1 MPRHNKKACMPSRN
15 NMRINKGFRG
25 NMHHTR
31 THHNP
36 VNRRSFPHTTRSHHS
51 SGNLNH
57 ATRTHPKSVF
67 NTFAQGFRG
76 NIIHKKRTNP
86 NPEISNHSTRTHP
99 TSAVK
104 GNIRHKKKTNFNKG
118 AKGTVHH
125 KKKTNS
131 NSGNVG
137 KRQQTKTQAGR
148 RRNPDAGHRQMA
160 NKKKIIIQTGK
171 SLKPG
176 DRKSMSVLEK
186 LKQKLKA
193 NRELT
198 VRPIVQKT
206 VLELLKQKLKS
217 NRTLTVRPKA
227 QSIISPTVTV
237 QPVSVSGTTIHNP
250 TNTRAYS
257 YQPQYR
263 AHHDQGNMKPHYSQ
277 QVSRISAVSAQG
289 HRTDSS
295 GVYHENIAEITDENL
310 LFLKTQRPELIDKIK
325 NVVGILDH
333 LELSR
338 EKEAIVR
345 AETTDQARMRK
356 LLDFT
361 TSTHAAKRLLQV
373 LWKQAG
379 DVMEDLEDYTEADD
393 EDEVVNEA
401 WNDAG
406 MMRLRMRLRMML
418 RMRLRHEI
426 MQGIILRRFLRITW
440 GNDCANIKKLKEKKI
455 SIKF

>member
-1 MPRHNKKACMPSRN
+1 MRQLYSDLIMYTVVKTLDSGLEGYKFKPQHQQAETAGPLSKAPKPQLPSYLALADLALFLKIKIQLNGGCFDTVADIRRESQKQVRTTSEHDVLCETWVNLLQRRLTYGNAAMSFSRCFERHALFKLRRTSLGSDERSGRPPTSSTVRQLVHDDRWRSR
-15 NMRINKGFRG
+15 
-25 NMHHTR
+25 
-31 THHNP
+31 
-36 VNRRSFPHTTRSHHS
+36 
-51 SGNLNH
+51 NLNH
-57 ATRTHPKSVF
+57 ATRTHPK
-67 NTFAQGFRG
+67 
-76 NIIHKKRTNP
+76 
-86 NPEISNHSTRTHP
+86 
-99 TSAVK
+99 
-104 GNIRHKKKTNFNKG
+104 
-118 AKGTVHH
+118 
-125 KKKTNS
+125 
-131 NSGNVG
+131 
-137 KRQQTKTQAGR
+137 
-148 RRNPDAGHRQMA
+148 
-160 NKKKIIIQTGK
+160 
-171 SLKPG
+171 
-176 DRKSMSVLEK
+176 SVLEK

-237 QPVSVSGTTIHNP
+237 QP
-250 TNTRAYS
+250 
-257 YQPQYR
+257 
-263 AHHDQGNMKPHYSQ
+263 
-277 QVSRISAVSAQG
+277 VSAQG

-406 MMRLRMRLRMML
+406 DD
-418 RMRLRHEI
+418 EVE
-426 MQGIILRRFLRITW
+426 
-440 GNDCANIKKLKEKKI
+440 DEVEDDVEDEVEA
-455 SIKF
+455 